1 MLKITS
7 LFYLIIMVDTEI
19 KSEQKFDENY
29 FEEEEENYFL
39 TVKANTKTDPSL
51 TKPKRKPIRELT
63 LADEIPQ
70 MPPKHELLDKPND
83 SNYEK
88 QEKEITAKIDF
99 HKVSIKKLR
108 EKIQEEKLGVK
119 TPEQKKS
126 LEEKQVL
133 QNELNEIKAKIDLST
148 QKVATVRSQLAD
160 MKNEKD
166 VISKDI
172 DYFSIES
179 LNNEI
184 KKIQDKLGYGQLSV
198 TEEKAHIDKKR
209 KLEGQREKV
218 K

>member
-1 MLKITS
+1 
-7 LFYLIIMVDTEI
+7 MVDTEI

>member
-1 MLKITS
+1 
-7 LFYLIIMVDTEI
+7 MVDIESEPTTET
-19 KSEQKFDENY
+19 KFEENY

-39 TVKANTKTDPSL
+39 TVKANTKTDPAL
-51 TKPKRKPIRELT
+51 TKPKRKPIRDLT
-63 LADEIPQ
+63 LTDEIPA
-70 MPPKHELLDKPND
+70 MPPKHELQDKPND

-88 QEKEITAKIDF
+88 QEKEITSKIDF
-99 HKVSIKKLR
+99 HKASIKKLR

-119 TPEQKKS
+119 TPEQKKA
-126 LEEKQVL
+126 LEERQLL
-133 QNELNEIKAKIDLST
+133 QNELNEIKAKLDQST

-160 MKNEKD
+160 LKNEKES
-166 VISKDI
+166 ISKDI
-172 DYFSIES
+172 DFYSLDS

-209 KLEGQREKV
+209 KLEGQREKI